1 LLAGAVNATVAA
13 VADVAVADPIVGAP
27 GALHVVALLLAELGT
42 LGPYALVAIT
52 LNVYAVPVDNPVTT
66 TGEAEFEALK
76 APQLVNAVYAE
87 IAPPPVSEGA
97 VNATETEVPP
107 TVVAVPMVG
116 ALETFKGSYP
126 GRIIPAV

>member
-27 GALHVVALLLAELGT
+27 GALHVVALLLAELGI

-52 LNVYAVPVDNPVTT
+52 LKVYAVPVDNPVTV
-66 TGEAEFEALK
+66 TGEVVFEDVK
-76 APQLVNAVYAE
+76 APQPENAVYAE

-97 VNATETEVPP
+97 VNATDTEVPLAA
-107 TVVAVPMVG
+107 VAVPMVG
-116 ALETFKGSYP
+116 ASETFKGSYP
-126 GRIIPAV
+126 GRIIPAG